1 VIAVLHVGLRRR
13 PVRTARVATRIFVS
27 AFLAPAV
34 PLGSVS
40 TMARGWTGHHHA
52 TLGRPHSIGLCC
64 RAHLFKF
71 V

>member
-13 PVRTARVATRIFVS
+13 PVRTARVATRIFVP

-34 PLGSVS
+34 PFWSIA

-52 TLGRPHSIGLCC
+52 TLGRTAFYRLALP
-64 RAHLFKF
+64 RAP